1 MASHSHSS
9 SNPPHPP
16 HSHPPGDGRNSGN
29 QRNAAAGRNY
39 VAVARGSDLVVI
51 RVVGKGNMLT
61 APALSDFAEEQRRA
75 GFTRFL
81 FDMERCDGLDSTFM
95 GVMVGMHAALAS
107 DSGRMPKV
115 VVPEDAKHKLPQDEP
130 AARKAV
136 AGDHPEMTALSPQEA
151 LKELEERFHGKPDVD
166 GTAPP
171 QPTVEN
177 EETALSGI
185 ISAVNVPAPVRDLMA
200 MLGVDKFVKTR
211 GTCDL
216 KQLETTIL
224 PEKNLP
230 PNERRKLILKAHETL
245 VDIDKRNE
253 AQFGAFLKALSSELS
268 KE

>member
-1 MASHSHSS
+1 MGSQSS
-9 SNPPHPP
+9 SSSPSPNPP
-16 HSHPPGDGRNSGN
+16 GEGRNTSN
-29 QRNAAAGRNY
+29 PRNAAAGGRNY

-51 RVVGKGNMLT
+51 RVVGKGNMLN
-61 APALSDFAEEQRRA
+61 APALADFAEEQRRA

-81 FDMERCDGLDSTFM
+81 FDMERCEGLDSTFM

-115 VVPEDAKHKLPQDEP
+115 VVSDDPKPKPPQDEP

-136 AGDHPEMTALSPQEA
+136 TGGQEMTPLSPQEA
-151 LKELEERFHGKPDVD
+151 LKELEERFHGKPDAEPE
-166 GTAPP
+166 APA
-171 QPTVEN
+171 QPTVES
-177 EETALSGI
+177 EETALSGV
-185 ISAVNVPAPVRDLMA
+185 ISAVNVPKPVRDLMS
-200 MLGVDKFVKTR
+200 MLGVDKFVKPR

-216 KQLETTIL
+216 AQLETTIL

-253 AQFGAFLKALSSELS
+253 AQFGAFLKALSSELG

>member
-1 MASHSHSS
+1 MASHSNSS
-9 SNPPHPP
+9 SQSPQPHQSNP
-16 HSHPPGDGRNSGN
+16 RNPAG
-29 QRNAAAGRNY
+29 GRNY

-61 APALSDFAEEQRRA
+61 APALSEFAEEQRRR

-81 FDMERCDGLDSTFM
+81 FDMERCEGLDSTFM

-115 VVPEDAKHKLPQDEP
+115 LVTEDTKHKLPQDEP

-136 AGDHPEMTALSPQEA
+136 AGEHADAVPLSPQEA
-151 LKELEERFHGKPDVD
+151 LKELEEKFHGKDD
-166 GTAPP
+166 TATTTPAP

-177 EETALSGI
+177 EETTAGVV
-185 ISAVNVPAPVRDLMA
+185 SAVNVPPQVRELMA
-200 MLGVDKFVKTR
+200 MLGVDKFVKAR
-211 GTCDL
+211 GSCDL

-230 PNERRKLILKAHETL
+230 PNERRKLILRAHETL

-268 KE
+268 KDGG

>member
-1 MASHSHSS
+1 MASHSNSS
-9 SNPPHPP
+9 SQPPQPPQNSPRNPA
-16 HSHPPGDGRNSGN
+16 G
-29 QRNAAAGRNY
+29 GRNY

-51 RVVGKGNMLT
+51 RVIGKGNMLT
-61 APALSDFAEEQRRA
+61 APALADFADEQRRR

-81 FDMERCDGLDSTFM
+81 FDMERCEGLDSTFM

-115 VVPEDAKHKLPQDEP
+115 IVAEDTKSKLPQDEP

-136 AGDHPEMTALSPQEA
+136 AGEHADAVPLSPQEA
-151 LKELEERFHGKPDVD
+151 LKELEEKFHGKDTEPSEE
-166 GTAPP
+166 P

-177 EETALSGI
+177 DETTPAGVV
-185 ISAVNVPAPVRDLMA
+185 SAVNVPPPVRELMA

-211 GTCDL
+211 GSCDL
-216 KQLETTIL
+216 KALETTIL

-268 KE
+268 KDGG

>member
-1 MASHSHSS
+1 MASHSNSS
-9 SNPPHPP
+9 S
-16 HSHPPGDGRNSGN
+16 SSSSDGRNSSSGG
-29 QRNAAAGRNY
+29 GRNY

-51 RVVGKGNMLT
+51 RVVGKGNMLN
-61 APALSDFAEEQRRA
+61 APALAEFAEQQRRA

-115 VVPEDAKHKLPQDEP
+115 VLPENEKPKLSHDEP
-130 AARKAV
+130 AARKAIT
-136 AGDHPEMTALSPQEA
+136 GSQDELTPLSPQDA
-151 LKELEERFHGKPDVD
+151 LKELEERFHGKE
-166 GTAPP
+166 AQEP

-177 EETALSGI
+177 EETPVSSGVV
-185 ISAVNVPAPVRDLMA
+185 SAVNVSPQVRDLMA
-200 MLGVDKFVKTR
+200 MLGVDKFVKAR
-211 GTCDL
+211 GNCDL

-245 VDIDKRNE
+245 VDIDKRNA
-253 AQFGAFLKALSSELS
+253 AQFGAFLKQLSSEIS
-268 KE
+268 KD

>member
-1 MASHSHSS
+1 
-9 SNPPHPP
+9 
-16 HSHPPGDGRNSGN
+16 
-29 QRNAAAGRNY
+29 
-39 VAVARGSDLVVI
+39 VI
-51 RVVGKGNMLT
+51 GKGNMLT
-61 APALSDFAEEQRRA
+61 APALSEFAEEQRRA

-107 DSGRMPKV
+107 DSGRMAKV
-115 VVPEDAKHKLPQDEP
+115 VVPEDMKHRLPQDEP
-130 AARKAV
+130 AARQAV
-136 AGDHPEMTALSPQEA
+136 AGDQPEMTALNPQEA

-166 GTAPP
+166 APP
-171 QPTVEN
+171 QSPTTETD
-177 EETALSGI
+177 ETATSGVV
-185 ISAVNVPAPVRDLMA
+185 SAVNVSAAVRDLMA

-211 GTCDL
+211 GSCDL

-230 PNERRKLILKAHETL
+230 ANERRKLILKAHETL

-268 KE
+268 KDSG